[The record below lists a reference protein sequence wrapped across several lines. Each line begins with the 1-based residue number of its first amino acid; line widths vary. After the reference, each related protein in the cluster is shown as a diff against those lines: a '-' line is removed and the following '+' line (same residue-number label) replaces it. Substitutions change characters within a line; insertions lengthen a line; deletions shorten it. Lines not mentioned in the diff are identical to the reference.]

1 MSKKNDLIGL
11 QGGRKIARKLSLFF
25 ASLSLYQAPL
35 SFQCNVPS
43 LSMRTD
49 EQWKVFLRSL
59 APRSLKIKG
68 RVSLS
73 LCVCVCVQ
81 AERAMSGTLL
91 LLIEMMN
98 ADSFVLFSRLCCA
111 SCALR
116 PASLLP
122 PGSSSKML
130 FSSIMQ
136 QSVSKASWHRLCPPR
151 AQK

>member
-1 MSKKNDLIGL
+1 MTGLVLKDIRKSYGPVKVLHGIDLQIEKGEFIVFV
-11 QGGRKIARKLSLFF
+11 G
-25 ASLSLYQAPL
+25 
-35 SFQCNVPS
+35 PS
-43 LSMRTD
+43 GCGKS
-49 EQWKVFLRSL
+49 
-59 APRSLKIKG
+59 
-68 RVSLS
+68 
-73 LCVCVCVQ
+73 
-81 AERAMSGTLL
+81 TLL
-91 LLIEMMN
+91 LLIAMMN

>member
-1 MSKKNDLIGL
+1 MKHAS
-11 QGGRKIARKLSLFF
+11 F
-25 ASLSLYQAPL
+25 AFLRFSHYAKAPS

-59 APRSLKIKG
+59 APRSLQNK
-68 RVSLS
+68 RPCVSVS
-73 LCVCVCVQ
+73 VCVCVCVQ

-91 LLIEMMN
+91 LLIAMIN